1 MTDLKEE
8 IMSETTLTPPPAD
21 STVPAA
27 APVVVENTPV
37 APAKKNVRSRKIGV
51 VPFLNAQPL
60 IWGLAPSHE
69 LSQVAPNAM
78 GKALKAGT
86 LDVALAPIAASF
98 LNPELVIIPAGA
110 IGSKG
115 PVKSVRLLING
126 APQSV
131 RRLFVDDRSQTSV
144 LLSRLVL
151 KRWFGVK
158 DLEVKPVD
166 ITAFRP
172 NQTKPWEAALEFGD
186 RALIPAPTGMT
197 VLDLGEE
204 WNRYTGLPFVYAVWM
219 ARDADVAREMKDQLE
234 EAKTLG
240 LQHLEEI
247 ANQYKGIWQFK
258 RADAK
263 AYMEKNIDYNYGPP
277 EQQGHAEFQRLL
289 KEEGLHS

>member
-1 MTDLKEE
+1 
-8 IMSETTLTPPPAD
+8 MSETTLTPPPAD

-27 APVVVENTPV
+27 APVVTETPV
-37 APAKKNVRSRKIGV
+37 APAPPERKNVRSRKIGV

-60 IWGLAPSHE
+60 IWGLAQSHE

-144 LLSRLVL
+144 LLSRLIL

-166 ITAFRP
+166 ITTFRP

-219 ARDADVAREMKDQLE
+219 ARNAEIARELKDQLE

-258 RADAK
+258 RVDAK
-263 AYMEKNIDYNYGPP
+263 AYMEKNIDYNYGPQ
-277 EQQGHAEFQRLL
+277 EQAGHSEFQKLL

>member
-1 MTDLKEE
+1 
-8 IMSETTLTPPPAD
+8 MSETTLTPPPAD

-27 APVVVENTPV
+27 APVVVE
-37 APAKKNVRSRKIGV
+37 APPARKNVRSRKIGV

-60 IWGLAPSHE
+60 IWGLAQIHQ

-78 GKALKAGT
+78 GKALKEGS
-86 LDVALAPIAASF
+86 LDIALAPIAASF
-98 LNPELVIIPAGA
+98 LNPELVIVPAGA

-115 PVKSVRLLING
+115 AVKSVRLLVNG
-126 APQSV
+126 APQSI

-144 LLSRLVL
+144 LLSRLIL

-166 ITAFRP
+166 MKSFHP
-172 NQTKPWEAALEFGD
+172 GQTKPWEATLEFGD
-186 RALIPAPTGMT
+186 KALTAAPSGMT

-204 WNRYTGLPFVYAVWM
+204 WSRYTGQPFVFAVWM
-219 ARDADVAREMKDQLE
+219 ARNQEIAAELKEQLE
-234 EAKTLG
+234 EAKAQG

-247 ANQYKGIWQFK
+247 TNQYQGIWQFK
-258 RADAK
+258 RVDAK
-263 AYMEKNIDYNYGPP
+263 AYLEKSIDYNYGPA

-289 KEEGLHS
+289 KEEGLLS

>member
-1 MTDLKEE
+1 
-8 IMSETTLTPPPAD
+8 MSETTLTPPPAD
-21 STVPAA
+21 STVPVT
-27 APVVVENTPV
+27 APVVVEAAPV
-37 APAKKNVRSRKIGV
+37 APASLGKKNVRSRKIGV

-60 IWGLAPSHE
+60 IWGLAPDHQ

-78 GKALKAGT
+78 GKALQEGS
-86 LDVALAPIAASF
+86 LDIALAPIAASF

-115 PVKSVRLLING
+115 PVKSVRLLVNG
-126 APQSV
+126 APQSI

-144 LLSRLVL
+144 LLSRLIL

-166 ITAFRP
+166 MKSFHP
-172 NQTKPWEAALEFGD
+172 GQTKPWEATLEFGD
-186 RALIPAPTGMT
+186 KALIAAPSGMT

-204 WNRYTGLPFVYAVWM
+204 WARYTGQPFVFAVWM
-219 ARDADVAREMKDQLE
+219 ARDKQIAAELKEQLE
-234 EAKTLG
+234 AAKALG

-247 ANQYKGIWQFK
+247 TNQYQGIWQFK

-263 AYMEKNIDYNYGPP
+263 TYLEKNIDYNYGSA

-289 KEEGLHS
+289 KEEGFLS